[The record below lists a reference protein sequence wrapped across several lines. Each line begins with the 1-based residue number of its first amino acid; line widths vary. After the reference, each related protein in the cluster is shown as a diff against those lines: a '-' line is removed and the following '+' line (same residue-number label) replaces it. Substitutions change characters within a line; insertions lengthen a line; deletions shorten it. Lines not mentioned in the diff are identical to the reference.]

1 MRKFILSCSLFS
13 LLGSF
18 IFAKDDAFESDFW
31 APKMIQIDP
40 EVPPTLEFICLENDP
55 LRRFDRNQSNGAF
68 SFESIIDINFDLN
81 SSANPENIYLSKVS
95 SESINQWLVRKYIEN
110 IEFNVLV
117 KPFLIEESTRIAKFL
132 ENQTEVKLEELALL
146 NQQLAEMNITES
158 VRHVKPGDILKSKS
172 EPSTEEGGFTKFA
185 LYLIIGGGICLIY
198 SVLAPSGTASA
209 KGGKTGKIELA
220 RRKRWLVKVFEKG
233 WIDRST
239 YQFLLKRIET
249 LPEWLGGLKP
259 PPDQSEDMSEDSVAL
274 SNLKRGESVVKTKDT
289 SEDKT
294 SR

>member
-1 MRKFILSCSLFS
+1 MRPFIFSFYLFS
-13 LLGSF
+13 QFGLFLV
-18 IFAKDDAFESDFW
+18 AKEDAFEVDFW

-40 EVPPTLEFICLENDP
+40 APHPTLEFICLENDP
-55 LRRFDRNQSNGAF
+55 LRRFERHQTNSAY
-68 SFESIIDINFDLN
+68 SLESIIDINFDLN
-81 SSANPENIYLSKVS
+81 SSANPENIYLSRVS

-110 IEFNVLV
+110 IEFNVLI

-132 ENQTEVKLEELALL
+132 DNQTEVKLEELALI
-146 NQQLAEMNITES
+146 NQQLAEMNTTAP
-158 VRHVKPGDILKSKS
+158 VRLVKARDILKTNGKS
-172 EPSTEEGGFTKFA
+172 SSEAGGFAKFA
-185 LYLIIGGGICLIY
+185 LYLIVGGGICIIY
-198 SVLAPSGTASA
+198 SVLAPSGISST
-209 KGGKTGKIELA
+209 KGGKNGKIELA
-220 RRKRWLVKVFEKG
+220 RRKRWLVKVLEKG

-259 PPDQSEDMSEDSVAL
+259 PPDQSEDSVAL
-274 SNLKRGESVVKTKDT
+274 SNRKRGESVVKTKDT

>member
-1 MRKFILSCSLFS
+1 MHKFILSCSLFF
-13 LLGSF
+13 LFGSF

-40 EVPPTLEFICLENDP
+40 AVLPTLEFICLENDP
-55 LRRFDRNQSNGAF
+55 LRRFDCNQTNGAF
-68 SFESIIDINFDLN
+68 SIESIIDINFDLN
-81 SSANPENIYLSKVS
+81 SPANPESIYLSRVS
-95 SESINQWLVRKYIEN
+95 SESINQWLVRKYIKN

-117 KPFLIEESTRIAKFL
+117 KPFLIEE
-132 ENQTEVKLEELALL
+132 LEELALL
-146 NQQLAEMNITES
+146 NQQLAEMNTTAP
-158 VRHVKPGDILKSKS
+158 VRLVKPRDILGTKGMSS
-172 EPSTEEGGFTKFA
+172 SEEGGFTKFA
-185 LYLIIGGGICLIY
+185 LYLIIGGGFCIIY
-198 SVLAPSGTASA
+198 SVLAPSGTSSA

-233 WIDRST
+233 WIDRPT